1 MVWFLC
7 QKTQQKILLA
17 EVPKTT
23 LSYEQQCCGL
33 TFEVI
38 PWCKTLVIILFTS
51 IGSNQSATIWTINNI
66 CRKLI
71 AGTRMSNIMGSC
83 AHQQCIPQHVS
94 KMPHGLRVSIRLSNL
109 INSPTELRFL
119 HFKTGRCLFGHWALK
134 AAQSSRAF
142 EEMITPKLKEAVVS
156 RGIPDLPDKIH
167 LHGREKRSAFLQDHV
182 NLRGLPSRCS
192 RTKLKCTHCAAIIKS
207 VPKCW
212 MYHCSSVLYNHS
224 PDHTISLDFRKEW
237 RSLWRGNIHKPQ
249 HNHDHNH

>member
-1 MVWFLC
+1 MQEAHCWNQDVQYHGQLRTSTMYTSAC
-7 QKTQQKILLA
+7 QQMHTACEFQYAYQIWLILQLNW
-17 EVPKTT
+17 
-23 LSYEQQCCGL
+23 G
-33 TFEVI
+33 F
-38 PWCKTLVIILFTS
+38 S
-51 IGSNQSATIWTINNI
+51 I
-66 CRKLI
+66 
-71 AGTRMSNIMGSC
+71 
-83 AHQQCIPQHVS
+83 S
-94 KMPHGLRVSIRLSNL
+94 KFSG
-109 INSPTELRFL
+109 RF
-119 HFKTGRCLFGHWALK
+119 LFGHWALK

-182 NLRGLPSRCS
+182 NLRDLPSRCS

-212 MYHCSSVLYNHS
+212 MYHCSSGLYNHS
-224 PDHTISLDFRKEW
+224 PDHTMSLDFRKEW